1 MIYHS
6 TKIRLPDTPNW
17 QQIKKIP
24 MTSQFTD
31 RTSSPNFFEVAVF
44 LLSNSATPPSFMS
57 ISILVLELRQSSF
70 IRDWP
75 EIQESEIPSE
85 FCYIPG
91 DWRELE
97 MLNLVQTSLIE
108 SYWMQENVRVTTFTV
123 SKLFRKNQQGKFTL
137 PLRLVLKTEILD
149 LLIFSNFVKLP
160 LKVRRVKA
168 DTRKRKFLKLI
179 CKN

>member
-1 MIYHS
+1 
-6 TKIRLPDTPNW
+6 
-17 QQIKKIP
+17 

-31 RTSSPNFFEVAVF
+31 TTSSPNFFEVAVF

-57 ISILVLELRQSSF
+57 ISIVGLELWQSSF
-70 IRDWP
+70 IRDWA

-168 DTRKRKFLKLI
+168 DTSKRKFLKLL
-179 CKN
+179 CKS